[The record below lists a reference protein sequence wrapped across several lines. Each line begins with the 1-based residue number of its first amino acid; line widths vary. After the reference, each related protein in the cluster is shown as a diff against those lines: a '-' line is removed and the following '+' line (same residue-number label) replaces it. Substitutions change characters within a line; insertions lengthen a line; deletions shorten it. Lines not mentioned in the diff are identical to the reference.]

1 VPSIARP
8 ASNFRVL
15 PRVSRLTRLWY
26 NRLVRFP
33 VLDRYIAR
41 ELVSPFAFSCA
52 LLTFF
57 LVIDR
62 IYHLTDLVI
71 TKGVPFYLVL
81 QLLVIM
87 LPSFLAHTLPM
98 ALLVSVLLAGGRMAS
113 DLEIV
118 ACKAAG
124 VSALRLFRPVLA
136 TALLITA
143 VTAGL
148 TLIVNP
154 AANGE
159 FQRQLFRIVQARAAS
174 GLQERIFNSTFGD
187 ITIYVEDVS
196 TSQVALRGL
205 LVSDER
211 DPALSRIITSR
222 EGRLLTDEANRR
234 ITLRMING
242 AVNEADILPVD
253 VPKSATADAPAPT
266 GGAAGASRYRY
277 TRFDIYDMSLS
288 VDSPL
293 KGAPRVEKPEK
304 DLSLGDLGA
313 KIEEYKND
321 PHSRAPFEIE
331 RHKRYALPV
340 AALVFALVAFPLAIR
355 SHRGGRSIALVGSL
369 AILITYYLMMTSLEG
384 AALRTRIPA
393 AVAIW
398 TANAVFGVVGLGLL
412 VATAREWR
420 WPAMPALWRVV
431 AALRRAVPER
441 PAWRPRQH
449 QAAGPRDSTHIID
462 RYLVREYLAFMGIG
476 LAVASALFVVIDLVK
491 TLDKYL
497 RVKPPLWYILEHF
510 AYRLPAALHDGL
522 PIVMLVATIF
532 LFLTLSRYHELTALK
547 AAGVSLYRVAA
558 PVLGVGLLVAIGAGL
573 FQELALPVLNERG
586 DEVDRVKIRGQAP
599 RHLQSR
605 QRLWVRSADTRFY
618 RVELLNPATNDL
630 YGVTILELNREFRLT
645 GRLDARRAHWT
656 AAGWELSEG
665 AYREITDDGKVQTV
679 PFGWTALDL
688 KEELDDFLRIQK
700 PVSSMSFWELRDYIA
715 QLDAAGF
722 QIRKYLVE
730 LYSKLSFPLV
740 NLVMVLVAIPFALQS
755 PRGGRL
761 FGVGLAIM
769 IMAGYLVVHYV
780 ALAFARADLLP
791 PLIAAWTANVI
802 FMGIGVSLLLRART

>member
-1 VPSIARP
+1 
-8 ASNFRVL
+8 
-15 PRVSRLTRLWY
+15 
-26 NRLVRFP
+26 VRFP

-41 ELVSPFAFSCA
+41 ELVSPFAFGCA

-71 TKGVPFYLVL
+71 TKGVPFYLVM
-81 QLLVIM
+81 QLLGYM
-87 LPSFLAHTLPM
+87 LPSFLAHTFPM
-98 ALLVSVLLAGGRMAS
+98 ALLVAVLLAGGRLAS

-118 ACKAAG
+118 AFKAAG
-124 VSALRLFRPVLA
+124 VSALRLFRPVMAASLVV
-136 TALLITA
+136 TVVTA
-143 VTAGL
+143 VL
-148 TLIVNP
+148 TLVVNP

-159 FQRQLFRIVQARAAS
+159 FNRQLFRILQARAVS

-187 ITIYVEDVS
+187 LMIYVEDVS
-196 TSQVALRGL
+196 ASQVALRGL

-211 DPALSRIITSR
+211 DPTLSRIISSR

-234 ITLRMING
+234 ITLRMMNG

-253 VPKSATADAPAPT
+253 VPKTLADTPSPT

-304 DLSLGDLGA
+304 DLSLGDLDA
-313 KIEEYKND
+313 RIVEFRND

-340 AALVFALVAFPLAIR
+340 AALVFGLVAFPLAIR

-369 AILITYYLMMTSLEG
+369 AILVTYYLMMTSLEG
-384 AALRTRIPA
+384 AALRARIPA
-393 AVAIW
+393 VAAIW
-398 TANAVFGVVGLGLL
+398 GPNVIFGVTGLVLL
-412 VATAREWR
+412 IATAREWR
-420 WPAMPALWRVV
+420 WPAMPAVWRVID
-431 AALRRAVPER
+431 AGRRALPGR
-441 PAWRPRQH
+441 PTWRRRGH
-449 QAAGPRDSTHIID
+449 AAGGARDSTHIID
-462 RYLVREYLAFMGIG
+462 RYLVREYLAFMAIG
-476 LAVASALFVVIDLVK
+476 LAVAAALFIVVDLVK

-497 RVKPPLWYILEHF
+497 RVKPPLMYILEHF

-522 PIVMLVATIF
+522 PVVMLVATIF

-558 PVLGVGLLVAIGAGL
+558 PVLGVGFLVAVGAGL

-599 RHLQSR
+599 RHLQTR

-630 YGVTILELNREFRLT
+630 HGVTILELDRDFRLT

-656 AAGWELSEG
+656 AGGWELSEG
-665 AYREITDDGKVQTV
+665 AYRDITAEGKVQTV
-679 PFGWTALDL
+679 PFSWTALDL

-700 PVSSMSFWELRDYIA
+700 PVSTMSFWELRDYIA
-715 QLDAAGF
+715 QLEAAGF
-722 QIRKYLVE
+722 QIRKYMVE

-761 FGVGLAIM
+761 FGIGLAII
-769 IMAGYLVVHYV
+769 IMAGYLVVHFV

-802 FMGIGVSLLLRART
+802 FLGIGVSLLLRART

>member
-1 VPSIARP
+1 M
-8 ASNFRVL
+8 
-15 PRVSRLTRLWY
+15 
-26 NRLVRFP
+26 RFP

-41 ELVSPFAFSCA
+41 ELVSPFAFGCA

-71 TKGVPFYLVL
+71 TKGVPFYLVM
-81 QLLVIM
+81 QLLAYM
-87 LPSFLAHTLPM
+87 LPSFLAHTFPM
-98 ALLVSVLLAGGRMAS
+98 ALLVAVLLAGGRLAS

-118 ACKAAG
+118 AFKAAG
-124 VSALRLFRPVLA
+124 VSALRLFRPVMA
-136 TALLITA
+136 ASLLVTV

-148 TLIVNP
+148 TLVVNP

-159 FQRQLFRIVQARAAS
+159 FNRQLFRILQARAVS

-187 ITIYVEDVS
+187 LMIYVEDVS
-196 TSQVALRGL
+196 ASQVALRGL

-211 DPALSRIITSR
+211 DPTLSRIISSR
-222 EGRLLTDEANRR
+222 EGRILTDEANRR
-234 ITLRMING
+234 ITLRMMNG

-253 VPKSATADAPAPT
+253 VPKTLADTPSPT

-293 KGAPRVEKPEK
+293 RGAPRVEKPEK
-304 DLSLGDLGA
+304 DLSLGDLDA
-313 KIEEYKND
+313 KIAEFRND

-340 AALVFALVAFPLAIR
+340 AALVFGLVAFPLAIR

-369 AILITYYLMMTSLEG
+369 AILVTYYLMMTSLEG
-384 AALRTRIPA
+384 AALRARIPA
-393 AVAIW
+393 VAAIW
-398 TANAVFGVVGLGLL
+398 GPNVIFGVTGLVLL
-412 VATAREWR
+412 IATAREWR
-420 WPAMPALWRVV
+420 WPAMPALWRVID
-431 AALRRAVPER
+431 AGRRALPGR
-441 PAWRPRQH
+441 PTWRGRGH
-449 QAAGPRDSTHIID
+449 AAGGARDSTHIID

-476 LAVASALFVVIDLVK
+476 LAVAAALFIVVDLVK

-522 PIVMLVATIF
+522 PVVMLVATIF

-558 PVLGVGLLVAIGAGL
+558 PVLAVGFLVAVGAGL

-599 RHLQSR
+599 RHLQTR

-630 YGVTILELNREFRLT
+630 HGVTILELDRDFRLT

-656 AAGWELSEG
+656 PGGWELSEG
-665 AYREITDDGKVQTV
+665 AYRQITDDGKVQTV
-679 PFGWTALDL
+679 PFSSTALDL

-700 PVSSMSFWELRDYIA
+700 PVSTMSFWELRDYIA
-715 QLDAAGF
+715 QLEAAGF

-761 FGVGLAIM
+761 FGIGLAII

-802 FMGIGVSLLLRART
+802 FLGIGVSLLLRART

>member
-1 VPSIARP
+1 M
-8 ASNFRVL
+8 
-15 PRVSRLTRLWY
+15 
-26 NRLVRFP
+26 RFP

-41 ELVSPFAFSCA
+41 ELVSPFAFACA

-71 TKGVPFYLVL
+71 TKGVPFYLVM
-81 QLLVIM
+81 QLLLFM
-87 LPSFLAHTLPM
+87 MPSFLAHTLPM
-98 ALLVSVLLAGGRMAS
+98 ALLVAVLLAGGRLAS

-118 ACKAAG
+118 AFKAAG
-124 VSALRLFRPVLA
+124 VSALRLFRPVLVA
-136 TALLITA
+136 SLLITGATA
-143 VTAGL
+143 VL
-148 TLIVNP
+148 TLVVNP

-159 FQRQLFRIVQARAAS
+159 FQRQLFRILQARAVS

-187 ITIYVEDVS
+187 LTIYVEDVS
-196 TSQVALRGL
+196 TSQVALRGI

-211 DPALSRIITSR
+211 DPTLSRIISAR

-234 ITLRMING
+234 ITLRMMNG

-253 VPKSATADAPAPT
+253 VPKTTVDTPSPT

-293 KGAPRVEKPEK
+293 KGGPRVEKPEK
-304 DLSLGDLGA
+304 DLSLDDLGA
-313 KIEEYKND
+313 KIAEYRDD

-331 RHKRYALPV
+331 RHKRYALPM
-340 AALVFALVAFPLAIR
+340 AALVFGLVGFPLAIR

-369 AILITYYLMMTSLEG
+369 AILVTYYLMMTSLEG
-384 AALRTRIPA
+384 AALRARVPA
-393 AVAIW
+393 VLAIW
-398 TANAVFGVVGLGLL
+398 APNALFGTVGLGLL
-412 VATAREWR
+412 IATAREWR
-420 WPAMPALWRVV
+420 WPAMPAVWRVIEAV
-431 AALRRAVPER
+431 RRAMPGR
-441 PAWRPRQH
+441 PVWHPRH
-449 QAAGPRDSTHIID
+449 GTGGARDSTHIVD
-462 RYLVREYLAFMGIG
+462 RYLVREYVTFMGIG
-476 LAVASALFVVIDLVK
+476 LAVAAALFIVIDLLK

-497 RVKPPLWYILEHF
+497 RVKPPLVYILEHF

-522 PIVMLVATIF
+522 PVVMLVATIF

-547 AAGVSLYRVAA
+547 AAGVSLYRVSA
-558 PVLGVGLLVAIGAGL
+558 PVLGVGLVVAIGAGL

-586 DEVDRVKIRGQAP
+586 EEVDRVKIRGQAP

-618 RVELLNPATNDL
+618 RVELLNPGTNDL
-630 YGVTILELNREFRLT
+630 YGVTILELDREFRLT

-656 AAGWELSEG
+656 AGGWELSDG
-665 AYREITDDGKVQTV
+665 AYREIGPEGKVQTV
-679 PFGWTALDL
+679 AFGLTALDL
-688 KEELDDFLRIQK
+688 KEELEDFLRIQK
-700 PVSSMSFWELRDYIA
+700 PVSTMSFWELRDYIG
-715 QLDAAGF
+715 QLEAAGF

-761 FGVGLAIM
+761 VGIGLAIV

-802 FMGIGVSLLLRART
+802 FVGIGVSLLLRART